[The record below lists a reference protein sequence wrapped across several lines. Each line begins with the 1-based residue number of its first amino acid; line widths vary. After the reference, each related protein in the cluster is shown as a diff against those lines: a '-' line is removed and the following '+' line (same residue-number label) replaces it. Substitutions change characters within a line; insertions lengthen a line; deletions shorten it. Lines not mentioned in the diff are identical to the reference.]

1 LTAGLH
7 PVAGNFEGILG
18 AENALAVFERLEPRR
33 HLEMCRR
40 AAQAAPGFRSGPPA
54 IPREVVVIANLT
66 RRGERVRRVEAID
79 FLGRHIGRQIDFR
92 EVEAAIILV
101 HQQGD
106 FAAVDFLMQGAA
118 ETARPCP
125 PSRERSAPPR
135 AVRRRGEW
143 HRRALPAVPADAA
156 NKKSRSPAASDGR
169 AERHAQ
175 SRSRR
180 CALVRPVRNQIDRLA
195 LIKMMVEAV
204 ERIGDPGRG
213 AIWRDV
219 MEAQGDLRHRLIDA
233 EDKIDRRR
241 ALDFQALQ

>member
-1 LTAGLH
+1 MTAGLH

-118 ETARPCP
+118 ETARPCLP
-125 PSRERSAPPR
+125 AGRG
-135 AVRRRGEW
+135 RRRHGRFEGAESGIAG
-143 HRRALPAVPADAA
+143 RCLPYRQMQPI
-156 NKKSRSPAASDGR
+156 
-169 AERHAQ
+169 
-175 SRSRR
+175 RSRDR
-180 CALVRPVRNQIDRLA
+180 QPQAMAGQKGMRNLV
-195 LIKMMVEAV
+195 
-204 ERIGDPGRG
+204 
-213 AIWRDV
+213 
-219 MEAQGDLRHRLIDA
+219 QGDARS
-233 EDKIDRRR
+233 
-241 ALDFQALQ
+241 LDLSGTRSIGSL